1 MRFSLNLV
9 TVAIPFYNPGAVFIH
24 SINSVLLQTY
34 TNLEVLLVNDG
45 STDGSL
51 ELAQTIQDPRVKVI
65 NDNKNKGLNYRLNQI
80 IDIANGEYI
89 ARMDADDLMALDRV
103 EKQLDFLLGNPDLD
117 LVTTGL
123 CSIDSNFNVLGFR
136 GAEIK
141 GVDNEL
147 NFESLVFGSKCP
159 IHASLLA
166 KKSWCKRNYYSD
178 KYQRIEDYNLWLTAY
193 TKGDLKIGFLDE
205 YLYYYEESNSIN
217 PTNLSLAYKN
227 QFKLVVNEFY
237 DDVKL
242 LVFVRFLLKTCIKRF
257 LIKFS
262 VVQNALLARRHKHV
276 EDKGLAM
283 NVERVNKHIN
293 SILHINEN

>member
-1 MRFSLNLV
+1 MRFFLNLV

-51 ELAQTIQDPRVKVI
+51 ELAQAVQDPRVKVI
-65 NDNKNKGLNYRLNQI
+65 NDNTNKGLNYRLNQI
-80 IDIANGEYI
+80 IDIATGEYI
-89 ARMDADDLMALDRV
+89 ARMDADDLMALDRI
-103 EKQLDFLLGNPDLD
+103 EKQLYFLLGNPDLD

-166 KKSWCKRNYYSD
+166 KTSWCKRNYYSD

-193 TKGDLKIGFLDE
+193 KKGDLKIGFLNE

-217 PTNLSLAYKN
+217 PSNLSLAYKN
-227 QFKLVVNEFY
+227 QFKLVFNEFY
-237 DDVKL
+237 DN
-242 LVFVRFLLKTCIKRF
+242 VRFLVLTKFLLKICLKRF

-262 VVQNALLARRHKHV
+262 VVQNALLARRHKQLEGKSLAVDV
-276 EDKGLAM
+276 EK
-283 NVERVNKHIN
+283 VNKNIY
-293 SILHINEN
+293 SILHVNKD